1 MTASNKPSPKHR
13 RLFLLRHGKSA
24 WPGDVADH
32 DRPLAERG
40 RKAAPLIGSYMARE
54 KLLPDLVLVSTARR
68 AQETWK
74 LLAKELPRSAVK
86 RDVPDLYEAPA
97 ARIAG
102 ILRGIEP
109 TVQTVML
116 VGHNPG
122 FQDFAN
128 GLIGSGDSEDWARLK
143 EKFVTAGMA
152 IIDFKADRWEDITP
166 ESGHLERFVRPRAL
180 A

>member
-1 MTASNKPSPKHR
+1 MDASAKRSPKHR

-24 WPGDVADH
+24 WPADVADH

-40 RKAAPLIGSYMARE
+40 RKAAPLIGAYMVRE
-54 KLLPDLVLVSTARR
+54 KLFPDLVLVSTARR

-74 LLAKELPRSAVK
+74 LLAKELPRSTAK

-102 ILRGIEP
+102 ILRKIEP

-122 FQDFAN
+122 FQDLAN
-128 GLIGSGDSEDWARLK
+128 GLIGSGDAQARARLK
-143 EKFVTAGMA
+143 EKFVTAGLA
-152 IIDFKADRWEDITP
+152 IIDFEADRWEDITP
-166 ESGHLERFVRPRAL
+166 ESGRLERFVTPRAL

>member
-1 MTASNKPSPKHR
+1 MTASDKPLRKHL

-40 RKAAPLIGSYMARE
+40 RKAAPLIGGYMARE

-74 LLAKELPRSAVK
+74 LLAEELPRSPVT

-97 ARIAG
+97 ARIAA
-102 ILRGIEP
+102 ILRRTEP
-109 TVQTVML
+109 AAQSLML

-122 FQDFAN
+122 FQDLAH
-128 GLIGSGDSEDWARLK
+128 GLIGSGDVEAWASLR
-143 EKFVTAGMA
+143 EKFVTAGLA
-152 IIDFKADRWEDITP
+152 IIDFKVDRWEDITP
-166 ESGHLERFVRPRAL
+166 ESGRLERFVRPRAL